1 MSDSMGA
8 KYLVAADTGGTFTD
22 FVALNATSGAIIT
35 FKLPSVP
42 SDPASAVAAGF
53 RRLADRHA
61 IPPPSIARF
70 IFGTT
75 VATNAALER
84 TGARV
89 ALIAT
94 RGTRDVL
101 EIQRQW
107 RHRLFDL
114 DLTKPEPLVP
124 RRRRIEADERI
135 GADGATVQALTLAEA
150 QRVACVVA
158 GLALPCTS

>member
-1 MSDSMGA
+1 MTGR
-8 KYLVAADTGGTFTD
+8 YFVAADTGGTFTD
-22 FVALNATSGAIIT
+22 FVALDGTSGAITT

-53 RRLADRHA
+53 RRLAERHG
-61 IPPPSIARF
+61 IPATAIARF

-75 VATNAALER
+75 VATNAVLER

-101 EIQRQW
+101 EIPFRS
-107 RHRLFDL
+107 
-114 DLTKPEPLVP
+114 T
-124 RRRRIEADERI
+124 
-135 GADGATVQALTLAEA
+135 
-150 QRVACVVA
+150 
-158 GLALPCTS
+158 